1 MANRLSAVEAAR
13 SIARGD
19 LTSEALV
26 RACLARIAER
36 DAQVK
41 AWCWI
46 EPARAIAEA
55 READTCR
62 QLDPATIGPLHG
74 IPVGIK
80 DIIDT
85 ADLPT
90 QHNSRIFRGH
100 RPTRDAACVT
110 ILRAAGAI
118 VLGKTDTVEF
128 ASHGRNPVTCNP
140 HDLARTPGGSS
151 SGSAAA
157 VGDFMV
163 PLSFGTQTGGSIIRP
178 GAFCGVFG
186 FKPTH
191 GLVSGEGVKPFSP
204 TLDTL
209 GWYARSA
216 ADLRLLAELFEVSDG
231 APEAAPAA
239 ATLRIGVCRTEYWP
253 RAEPGM
259 REAMAAAERLLR
271 AAGAKVEE
279 VELGPELAGLNDLK
293 EIVMRVE
300 GRVAFLDLE
309 RSKADLLS
317 PGIVKRMR
325 HAQQLGQAALRDA
338 LDGAAVARI
347 AFDKLAGGY
356 DALLTPAANGEAP
369 LGLASTGDPIFNG
382 LWTLLHAPCVTV
394 PGLLGPAGLPIGL
407 QLVAPRYRD
416 ARLLAV
422 AETFGA
428 LLASGGARR

>member
-1 MANRLSAVEAAR
+1 MPHLLTARDAAR
-13 SIARGD
+13 RIAAGE

-26 RACLARIAER
+26 RACLARIAAR
-36 DAQVK
+36 DPLVK
-41 AWCWI
+41 AWAWV

-55 READTCR
+55 READTR
-62 QLDPATIGPLHG
+62 RLLDAGNLGPLHG
-74 IPVGIK
+74 VPVGIK

-118 VLGKTDTVEF
+118 VLGKTETVEF
-128 ASHGRNPVTCNP
+128 ASHGRNPATVNP
-140 HDLARTPGGSS
+140 HDVERTPGGSS

-157 VGDFMV
+157 VADMMV

-178 GAFCGVFG
+178 GAFCGAYA

-191 GLVSGEGVKPFSP
+191 GLVSSEGVKPFSP
-204 TLDTL
+204 TLDTI

-216 ADLRLLAELFEVSDG
+216 DDLRLLAEVFEVC
-231 APEAAPAA
+231 ETVAAPAA
-239 ATLRIGVCRTEYWP
+239 ASLRIGICRTEYWS

-259 REAMAAAERLLR
+259 RDAMATAERLLR
-271 AAGAKVEE
+271 AAGAQVEA
-279 VELGPELAGLNDLK
+279 VEFGPELAALNDLK
-293 EIVMRVE
+293 ETVMRVE

-309 RSKADLLS
+309 RAKSELLS
-317 PGIVKRMR
+317 PGIVKRMADAKQR
-325 HAQQLGQAALRDA
+325 GHGALRDA
-338 LDGAAVARI
+338 LDRAAVARI
-347 AFDKLAGGY
+347 AFDRLAGGY

-382 LWTLLHAPCVTV
+382 LWTLLHAPCVSV
-394 PGLLGPAGLPIGL
+394 PGLLGPAGLPVGL

-416 ARLLAV
+416 ASLLAV
-422 AETFGA
+422 AETLGA
-428 LLASGGARR
+428 LLAGTTTKP

>member
-13 SIARGD
+13 RIAAGE

-26 RACLARIAER
+26 RACLARIAAR
-36 DAQVK
+36 DAELK

-55 READTCR
+55 RDADTR
-62 QLDPATIGPLHG
+62 RLLDPTSLGPLHG

-100 RPTRDAACVT
+100 RPARDAACVT

-118 VLGKTDTVEF
+118 VLGKTETVEF

-191 GLVSGEGVKPFSP
+191 GLVSTEGVKPFSP

-216 ADLRLLAELFEVSDG
+216 ADLRLLADVFEVSDVS
-231 APEAAPAA
+231 PAPAK
-239 ATLRIGVCRTEYWP
+239 LRIGICRTEYWS

-259 REAMAAAERLLR
+259 REAMATAERLLR
-271 AAGAKVEE
+271 EAGATVDT
-279 VELGPELAGLNDLK
+279 VELGPELAGLNELK

-309 RSKADLLS
+309 RAKSALLS
-317 PGIVKRMR
+317 PGIVKRLQDAR
-325 HAQQLGQAALRDA
+325 QFGHGALRDA
-338 LDGAAVARI
+338 LDRAAIARI

-356 DALLTPAANGEAP
+356 DALLTPSANGEAP
-369 LGLASTGDPIFNG
+369 TGLTSTGDPIFNG

-394 PGLLGPAGLPIGL
+394 PGLVGPAGMPIGL

-422 AETFGA
+422 AESFGA
-428 LLASGGARR
+428 LLARGA